1 MIPVMAVK
9 DVNEPLAAL
18 TKAQAALQEVSSSLE
33 RVNAS
38 LAEEREDHTAMAVS
52 ELAEKFGVSDEAL
65 VAFVETA
72 GELLG
77 GKELSVADARRA
89 GMVAAARAAWE
100 NELGP
105 PLSTA
110 QVRELLGGVSR
121 QRVDELLRARRLIG
135 LRESSGRWSYPLFQF
150 DDGRPIE
157 LLVTVFWIIV
167 DGGLEEWSAASWC
180 VSPDPAL
187 NGSSALRWCRE
198 GKDGER
204 LLTVA
209 RQDAARFSW

>member
-1 MIPVMAVK
+1 MPVMSVK
-9 DVNEPLAAL
+9 DINEPLAAL
-18 TKAQAALQEVSSSLE
+18 KNAQAALQEVSSSLE
-33 RVNAS
+33 RVNTS
-38 LAEEREDHTAMAVS
+38 LAAEREDRAASAVS
-52 ELAEKFGVSDEAL
+52 ELAEKFGMSDEAL

-89 GMVAAARAAWE
+89 GMIAAAQAVWE

-105 PLSTA
+105 LLSTA
-110 QVRELLGGVSR
+110 KVRELLGGVSR

-135 LRESSGRWSYPLFQF
+135 LRESSGRWRYPLFQF
-150 DDGRPIE
+150 QDGRPIE

-167 DGGLEEWSAASWC
+167 EGGLEEWSTASWC
-180 VSPDPAL
+180 VTPDPAL
-187 NGSSALRWCRE
+187 DGSSALQWCRE
-198 GKDGER
+198 GKDAER
-204 LLTVA
+204 LLKIA

>member
-1 MIPVMAVK
+1 MISVMAVK

-18 TKAQAALQEVSSSLE
+18 KNAQAALQEVSSSLE
-33 RVNAS
+33 RVNTS
-38 LAEEREDHTAMAVS
+38 LAADREDRAASAVS

-89 GMVAAARAAWE
+89 GMIAAARAAWE

-105 PLSTA
+105 LLSTA

-150 DDGRPIE
+150 DEDGPIE
-157 LLVTVFWIIV
+157 LLVATFWIIA
-167 DGGLEEWSAASWC
+167 DAAASDWTAASWC
-180 VSPDPAL
+180 VTPDPTLDGKSARDWART
-187 NGSSALRWCRE
+187 NGDS
-198 GKDGER
+198 ER
-204 LLTVA
+204 LLRVA
-209 RQDAARFSW
+209 RQDARRLSQ